1 MAKSTDKSN
10 KIITVGDQATTKDEL
25 GFAPYVIAMAEFL
38 TNENTK
44 PPLTISIE
52 GEWGSGKSSFMKQL
66 EKEILKKSEELDR
79 KDLAEVWQKIK
90 EDQIIFSNLSNIWK
104 FFRLGFKQKTQ
115 TVWFNAWRHEKS
127 ESLWATFALSFL
139 EELSKNRNIPD
150 FFYNLYSRFQ
160 LFIYR
165 LNFKDKPFKAIQT
178 LVMVSLISSITVAI
192 PIVYWK
198 FGFEGVY
205 QLSENLAETLKSD
218 SKEEDKSQKEEAETT
233 NNETKKNDDRDAES
247 TNNEDTNNLSLNIL
261 LQLVGISSS
270 AAGIGKLLRII
281 KDLIGDEKMDL
292 TQYLQSPD
300 YKKEAAFIE
309 EFHEDFSKIVG
320 AYVGKDE
327 KIYVFIDDLD
337 RCELGKSAD
346 LLQGINM
353 MISDDPNLI
362 FILGMDREKVAASIT
377 FKQKDVIPFLASIA
391 QENQEWENGNDRSIK
406 QVDYGFS
413 FLEKF
418 VQLSFSVPEPSPNR
432 LNNFLEKASESQI
445 KIEADDKKYFFW
457 IPHSFIAKIFDIPE
471 RFKDAKLIVKELRE
485 KFFNRSFSRKE
496 EPETEV
502 EESLVL
508 EQSLE
513 FQETEVPY
521 RELPI
526 FPVIEKDL
534 GRENFANLIEIVAP
548 FFDNNPRRLKQY
560 INALKL
566 KTYIAYYSIG
576 VTFAERQAITIE
588 QMGKFTAL
596 TLKYPRLLFE
606 LKNSDKLLAEFANL
620 EKSVTDQS
628 PESNNSIMPLKDKGS
643 ANYWIN
649 NYPKIQ
655 QLLLSKIKPNNNDK
669 KYIFESGVVEKLL
682 QVSPQGISPKYF
694 KLRELLAASHKLL
707 AEGDKFS
714 AIEKFKEANNETF
727 DLILQAN
734 KIKKYL
740 SAYQREITVGL
751 LTGTF
756 VGSVIIVT
764 ALTGT
769 ISSGFSILVLLVVF
783 LLLRILLILI
793 EEAEGVRR
801 VKKSKMEVEF
811 SKPLPS
817 GILNGIA
824 SGLMTG
830 VVLVGGIA
838 VAEAVQEGLVEGKVG
853 RIAVMVGVPISAI
866 PILAFS
872 LSGLSS
878 SDFKY
883 LQYSEAIEN
892 FSSDDLRAIDQ
903 LWVKYSGGKFG
914 FSVQKKIYRKKDKTK
929 DSEIEV
935 LNNLC
940 ESLGWQK
947 QEEWLFYDDLNLEL
961 EGVLPCLWTAEIPG
975 LETKQKKEQKN
986 LFIIDRNSEKGIK
999 EKALKLYLAL
1009 LSKEL

>member
-1 MAKSTDKSN
+1 MTESTDKSN

-25 GFAPYVIAMAEFL
+25 GFTPYVIAMAEFL

-66 EKEILKKSEELDR
+66 EKEILKKSEELDK

-90 EDQIIFSNLSNIWK
+90 EDQIIFSNLSDIGK
-104 FFRLGFKQKTQ
+104 FIKLGLKQKTQ

-205 QLSENLAETLKSD
+205 QLSENLADTLKSD

-233 NNETKKNDDRDAES
+233 NNETKENNDRDSES
-247 TNNEDTNNLSLNIL
+247 TNKEDANNLSLNIL

-270 AAGIGKLLRII
+270 AAGIGKLFGII

-292 TQYLQSPD
+292 TLYLESPD
-300 YKKEAAFIE
+300 YEKEAAFIE

-320 AYVGKDE
+320 AYVGRDE

-337 RCELGKSAD
+337 RCELGKAAD

-353 MISDDPNLI
+353 MIYDDQNLI

-391 QENQEWENGNDRSIK
+391 KENQEWENRNDRSIK

-418 VQLSFSVPEPSPNR
+418 VQLSFSVPESSPNT
-432 LNNFLEKASESQI
+432 LNNLLEKVSGSEI
-445 KIEADDKKYFFW
+445 KIETDKKKYFFW
-457 IPHSFIAKIFDIPE
+457 IPYSFIAKIAKIKIFDIYKK
-471 RFKDAKLIVKELRE
+471 FKELAG
-485 KFFNRSFSRKE
+485 KIFNRLFSPKE
-496 EPETEV
+496 EAE
-502 EESLVL
+502 L
-508 EQSLE
+508 EQSLKLLLE
-513 FQETEVPY
+513 KILQETEFFYP
-521 RELPI
+521 ELPI

-534 GRENFANLIEIVAP
+534 EPENLAILMEIVAP

-560 INALKL
+560 VNALKL

-576 VTFAERQAITIE
+576 VTFDEKQAITIE

-596 TLKYPRLLFE
+596 TLKYPRLLVE
-606 LKNSDKLLAEFANL
+606 LKNNNQLLAEL
-620 EKSVTDQS
+620 EKYAIDQS
-628 PESNNSIMPLKDKGS
+628 SELNNSIMPLKDKGN

-655 QLLLSKIKPNNNDK
+655 QLLSSKMKSNNNDK
-669 KYIFESGVVEKLL
+669 KYIFQNGEVKKLL
-682 QVSPQGISPKYF
+682 QVSQQGISPKYF
-694 KLRELLAASHKLL
+694 KLRELLAAGKW
-707 AEGDKFS
+707 
-714 AIEKFKEANNETF
+714 KEANDETF

-740 SAYQREITVGL
+740 SVYRRETIVGWVTGALVGAVVGVRVAIWRGL
-751 LTGTF
+751 LE
-756 VGSVIIVT
+756 VSV
-764 ALTGT
+764 
-769 ISSGFSILVLLVVF
+769 
-783 LLLRILLILI
+783 LILGVAVVGGLLSALI
-793 EEAEGVRR
+793 EKAEGVKR
-801 VKKSKMEVEF
+801 VKKAKMEVEF
-811 SKPLPS
+811 SESLPS
-817 GILNGIA
+817 GILAGA
-824 SGLMTG
+824 VSGFLVGYGAAAGVALIVRVIVAGVG
-830 VVLVGGIA
+830 VVVSAAIGGI
-838 VAEAVQEGLVEGKVG
+838 VAG
-853 RIAVMVGVPISAI
+853 VGVAV
-866 PILAFS
+866 
-872 LSGLSS
+872 SGVKLMYRFPLLRLSS

-883 LQYSEAIEN
+883 LQYSKAIEN
-892 FSSDDLRAIDQ
+892 FLSDELRTIDQ

-914 FSVQKKIYRKKDKTK
+914 FSVQKKIFRNQDKTK
-929 DSEIEV
+929 DSQIED
-935 LNNLC
+935 LNNFC

-947 QEEWLFYDDLNLEL
+947 QEERLLHKDLDLEL
-961 EGVLPCLWTAEIPG
+961 DGVLPCLWTAEIPSM
-975 LETKQKKEQKN
+975 ETKQKKEQKN
-986 LFIIDRNSEKGIK
+986 LLIIDINSDKGIK
-999 EKALKLYLAL
+999 EKVLKLYFDI
-1009 LSKEL
+1009 LSKDL